1 MVCRSCPANPL
12 HPGILLELLPN
23 VRSSCFLMRSS
34 YHRPICMSTDNMC
47 IFYTSVH
54 FTNLKCNICTVS
66 RNHFLLLVTQKFQFY
81 TIYAIF
87 LIMWYIKYVFAIH
100 IVLPMTYDYRAGLWE
115 CAARN
120 NPQASRSGAF
130 APDIIV
136 FRNSKTK
143 AGE

>member
-1 MVCRSCPANPL
+1 L
-12 HPGILLELLPN
+12 G
-23 VRSSCFLMRSS
+23 
-34 YHRPICMSTDNMC
+34 
-47 IFYTSVH
+47 
-54 FTNLKCNICTVS
+54 
-66 RNHFLLLVTQKFQFY
+66 
-81 TIYAIF
+81 
-87 LIMWYIKYVFAIH
+87 
-100 IVLPMTYDYRAGLWE
+100 E